1 MSQQDT
7 TEVPFLNVLTIKK
20 KNFAAAARPK
30 IGLHENQKKVKIK
43 LVRLWNYSKI
53 KKQGLTMWLYWRR
66 RKKRKKIIQKDKENK
81 LVTENGKQIL
91 EEEAMMTFLFEKWG
105 F

>member
-20 KNFAAAARPK
+20 KNFAARPK

-43 LVRLWNYSKI
+43 LVRLWNSKI
-53 KKQGLTMWLYWRR
+53 KKQGLTMWLYWR
-66 RKKRKKIIQKDKENK
+66 KKRNKIIQKDKENK

-91 EEEAMMTFLFEKWG
+91 EAMMTFLFEKWG

>member
-1 MSQQDT
+1 
-7 TEVPFLNVLTIKK
+7 
-20 KNFAAAARPK
+20 
-30 IGLHENQKKVKIK
+30 
-43 LVRLWNYSKI
+43 
-53 KKQGLTMWLYWRR
+53 MWLYWR

-91 EEEAMMTFLFEKWG
+91 EAMMTFLFEKWG

>member
-1 MSQQDT
+1 
-7 TEVPFLNVLTIKK
+7 
-20 KNFAAAARPK
+20 
-30 IGLHENQKKVKIK
+30 
-43 LVRLWNYSKI
+43 
-53 KKQGLTMWLYWRR
+53 MWLYWRR
-66 RKKRKKIIQKDKENK
+66 RKKRNKIIQKDKENK